1 MRPDDGPPS
10 SGAKNDPMMPIAWT
24 KTYEI
29 PGGKRGRAFCST
41 IGASVDLTNEA
52 VRRLLINAVYWG
64 LGMEDKIPEKGT
76 NVAIVGELRADE
88 VWIPHGRVLG
98 KATHVAR

>member
-1 MRPDDGPPS
+1 
-10 SGAKNDPMMPIAWT
+10 MMPIAWT

-29 PGGKRGRAFCST
+29 PGGKPGRAFCST

-64 LGMEDKIPEKGT
+64 LKMEDQIPKKGT
-76 NVAIVGELRADE
+76 DVAIVGDVQADE
-88 VWIPHGRVLG
+88 VWISSETITG
-98 KATHVAR
+98 